1 MNLAWKLVIF
11 TFIINICAGIVINVL
26 GMQPNSAIGYNSAMV
41 DELDV
46 YDVQSGKQSIYD
58 TSVAY
63 TDFNW
68 AENLLNIVG
77 LGFLID
83 LMNLLSRYLY
93 GIVPIILSF
102 LPGDS
107 MVYETYLKG
116 FITLIYTISL
126 FVIFTGKDITGEG

>member
-26 GMQPNSAIGYNSAMV
+26 GLEPNSAIYYNGDMV
-41 DELDV
+41 NEMDV
-46 YDVQSGKQSIYD
+46 YDVQSGNQSIYD

-107 MVYETYLKG
+107 TVYSPYLKG

-126 FVIFTGKDITGEG
+126 FVLFTGKDITSEG